1 MATVKDAHKF
11 LGTEVVKWSR
21 KGFINHFSSR
31 FENAAE
37 IYDYYKPKKAKKVE
51 AEKED

>member
-1 MATVKDAHKF
+1 MATVKDADKF

-21 KGFINHFSSR
+21 KNFINRYSDM

-37 IYDYYKPKKAKKVE
+37 IYDYYKPKKVKKVE
-51 AEKED
+51 EKED